1 MPDPTLVVNDT
12 FVGAP
17 PAQLHVGPMVVEVVV
32 VVVVLVVLLVVPV
45 AAAVSCASPGRET
58 APGPGRSAEESTS
71 RSKLGGTQKVLT
83 RVAGV
88 AGPPGTNAPAAAPI
102 IVMVRAGLN
111 MESVAAK

>member
-17 PAQLHVGPMVVEVVV
+17 PAQLHVGPMVVEVEAVV
-32 VVVVLVVLLVVPV
+32 VVRELVVVLVVPA

-88 AGPPGTNAPAAAPI
+88 AGPPDTNATAAAPI
-102 IVMVRAGLN
+102 IVMVRAGL
-111 MESVAAK
+111 

>member
-32 VVVVLVVLLVVPV
+32 VDVVVVALELVVLELVVVLVVPV

-102 IVMVRAGLN
+102 IVM
-111 MESVAAK
+111 